1 MLDFI
6 LNGLGVVYSHPHS
19 FIFAIWLVSAPLAY
33 AGFYAGYIKGF
44 KDQQRVF
51 KNVYGCLYCK
61 AYPFIIDFEA
71 IHCTNEECPHSV
83 NYLPPLPIPHP
94 DSLAAPKRGAL
105 ADRLV
110 RVIRFRD
117 RL

>member
-19 FIFAIWLVSAPLAY
+19 FIFAIWLVSAPLVY

-61 AYPFIIDFEA
+61 AYPSIIDFKA
-71 IHCTNEECPHSV
+71 IHCTNKECLHSV
-83 NYLPPLPIPHP
+83 HYLPPHP
-94 DSLAAPKRGAL
+94 DSLAAPNRGAI
-105 ADRLV
+105 ADRV
-110 RVIRFRD
+110 INIIRFRD